1 MEPCRCGS
9 GKSGDGCCLP
19 FLHGTHTAPSPEALM
34 RSRYSAFCVG
44 AVSYLLDTHKFSEP
58 AADLRERINA
68 TIGTIQWLGLQIL
81 ESRTEGETGT
91 VEFIAR
97 YRDAQGFG
105 QLREHSTFQYIDG
118 RWFYMGGRHLPPPKL
133 QRNDTCW
140 CGSGKKFKKCCGA

>member
-1 MEPCRCGS
+1 
-9 GKSGDGCCLP
+9 
-19 FLHGTHTAPSPEALM
+19 
-34 RSRYSAFCVG
+34 
-44 AVSYLLDTHKFSEP
+44 
-58 AADLRERINA
+58 
-68 TIGTIQWLGLQIL
+68 
-81 ESRTEGETGT
+81 